1 MTQLPLSTMNK
12 VLAKQVKKI
21 FGVNP
26 VLSDDVERLLEVV
39 SATYD
44 HLDRD
49 REMLNHAMQL
59 SSDEMIGLYQKLK
72 EEMAESQR
80 RSADLD
86 TLFRNINEV
95 FFSVEMQTG
104 TLLQMSVRCE
114 QVYGYSAEEF
124 HENSNLW
131 LDVVLEE
138 DRYIIDENYPLLLAG
153 RDIQHTNRI
162 LHKDGSIRWLE
173 TKITPTLDDQGKLV
187 RIDGIT
193 SDVTARK
200 DAEEK
205 LEQRNQELLK
215 TNSELDRF
223 VYSASHELRAP
234 LASVLGLVTLASM
247 GEDDPEKLK
256 LLKMMQTSVE
266 RLDLFIKDIVHYAR
280 NSRLEIEYERIDFP
294 DLIAESIDQLR
305 YMPEVANIQITTA
318 MDGEY
323 DFYSDRKRISVVMN
337 NLLSN
342 AIKYS
347 NPRVANPFIHIH
359 VSHRTD
365 AVALE
370 IKDNGVGIRE
380 EYLDKIFNMF
390 FRATM
395 MQSGSGLG
403 LYIVKEIIEKLEGS
417 WGVCSKEGEGST
429 FHFLIPNLNLKA
441 AV

>member
-1 MTQLPLSTMNK
+1 MNK

-21 FGVNP
+21 FGVDA
-26 VLSDDVERLLEVV
+26 VHSKEVERLLEVV

-44 HLDRD
+44 HLDMD
-49 REMLNHAMQL
+49 REMLNHAMEL
-59 SSDEMIGLYQKLK
+59 SSEEMIGLYQKLK
-72 EEMAESQR
+72 WEMAESQK
-80 RSADLD
+80 RSAHLD
-86 TLFRNINEV
+86 TLFRNIHEV
-95 FFSVEMQTG
+95 FFSVDMQTG
-104 TLLQMSVRCE
+104 ALLQMSVRCE
-114 QVYGYSAEEF
+114 QVYGYSVEDF
-124 HENSNLW
+124 YQNPKLW

-138 DRYIIDENYPLLLAG
+138 DRHIIDENYPPMLAG
-153 RDIQHTNRI
+153 RDIQHTHRI
-162 LHKDGSIRWLE
+162 RHKDGTIRWLE
-173 TKITPTLDDQGKLV
+173 SKITPTLDGDGKLV

-215 TNSELDRF
+215 INSELDRF
-223 VYSASHELRAP
+223 VYSASHEMRAP
-234 LASVLGLVTLASM
+234 LTSVLGLVNLAST
-247 GEDDPEKLK
+247 GEEDPDKLM

-280 NSRLEIEYERIDFP
+280 NSRLEVENERIDFP
-294 DLIAESIDQLR
+294 DLIAESIDQLK
-305 YMPEVANIQITTA
+305 YMPEVANIRITTA
-318 MDGEY
+318 LDGDHE
-323 DFYSDRKRISVVMN
+323 FYSDKKRISVVMN

-359 VSHRTD
+359 VSQRTD

-370 IKDNGVGIRE
+370 IRDNGVGIRE

-390 FRATM
+390 YRATM

-429 FHFLIPNLNLKA
+429 FHFLIPNLNLKV